1 MEKDDKKTSTNP
13 LAKILA
19 TKKANQFKTNQPSN
33 KIKPS
38 KGFGGSAVVRRT
50 GRGR

>member
-1 MEKDDKKTSTNP
+1 MSKENDKKPNP

-19 TKKANQFKTNQPSN
+19 DKKANQFNNQQFSKAP
-33 KIKPS
+33 KPS
-38 KGFGGSAVVRRT
+38 KGFGGSAVVRRS